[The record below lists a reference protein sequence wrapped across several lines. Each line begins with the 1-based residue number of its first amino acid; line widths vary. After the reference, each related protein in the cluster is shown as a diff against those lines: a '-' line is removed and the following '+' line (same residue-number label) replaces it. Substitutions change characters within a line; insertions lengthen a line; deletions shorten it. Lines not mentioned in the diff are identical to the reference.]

1 MFCPQCGSNQS
12 DELKFC
18 KLCGANLQAV
28 RQVVATRETGEKFD
42 WSKTWVAEM
51 FLSEKER
58 NKRELELE
66 QQRGITPEVKRYNEI
81 KAGVITSCVGVGLM
95 IFLYVFMQGIILG
108 GKIPPN
114 AAEII
119 SRIWVAGV
127 IPVFVGVG
135 LLINGLFVSKKQ
147 IEAVRQKLPAQP
159 SAFEKETEPHSLRSA
174 DTVGLIPSDVSVTE
188 ETTRHLSNPGQ
199 KQ

>member
-28 RQVVATRETGEKFD
+28 RQVVTTRDTGEKFD

-58 NKRELELE
+58 DKREQELDR
-66 QQRGITPEVKRYNEI
+66 QRGITPEVKRYNEI
-81 KAGVITSCVGVGLM
+81 KAGVITSFVGIGLM

-108 GKIPPN
+108 DKIPPD
-114 AAEII
+114 AARII
-119 SRIWVAGV
+119 SRIWIAGV
-127 IPVFVGVG
+127 IPLFVGLA
-135 LLINGLFVSKKQ
+135 LLINGVFVSKKQ
-147 IEAVRQKLPAQP
+147 VEAVRQNLPAQP
-159 SAFEKETEPHSLRSA
+159 SALERETAPQSLRSA
-174 DTVGLIPSDVSVTE
+174 DTTGLIPSDVSVTE